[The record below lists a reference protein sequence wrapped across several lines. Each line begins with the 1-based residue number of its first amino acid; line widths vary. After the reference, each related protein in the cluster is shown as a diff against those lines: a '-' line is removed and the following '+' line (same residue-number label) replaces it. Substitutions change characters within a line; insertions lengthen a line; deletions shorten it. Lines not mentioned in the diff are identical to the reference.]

1 MLKELKEN
9 VWDIADSN
17 SIICV
22 LTNNG
27 VINLNED
34 YNEPYWYNHMG
45 GGIAGEA
52 NRRNLGLANKCG
64 QAIKENKYDLGLD
77 KLTLARLIRFPTMQD
92 IGYQASLKLIEQS
105 LKVLAHIIAENK
117 DKLIYLPRPGC
128 GIGGLDWNKQVKPLC
143 EKYLGNYDNVYVIYK

>member
-17 SIICV
+17 SIICI

-27 VINLNED
+27 VINLNEAYD
-34 YNEPYWYNHMG
+34 EPYWYNHMG

-52 NRRNLGLANKCG
+52 NRRNLELANKCG